1 MEAYASEEVGMPITL
16 RNKVVEERIRAIG
29 KQTGEGPSA
38 VIARLSSQEE
48 ERLKAERA
56 VQKEK
61 RIAAMRRLRAMLPK
75 LTDEDRRAINQAMDD
90 LYDENGLPK

>member
-1 MEAYASEEVGMPITL
+1 MGMPITL

-48 ERLKAERA
+48 ERLKAEA
-56 VQKEK
+56 EAEK
-61 RIAAMRRLRAMLPK
+61 ARRIAAMKRLRAMLPK

>member
-1 MEAYASEEVGMPITL
+1 MEAYASKGLGMPITL

-48 ERLKAERA
+48 ERLKTEKEA
-56 VQKEK
+56 QKEK
-61 RIAAMRRLRAMLPK
+61 RDAAIKRLRAMLPK
-75 LTDEDRRAINQAMDD
+75 LTDEDRRAIDQAMDD
-90 LYDENGLPK
+90 IYDENGLPK

>member
-1 MEAYASEEVGMPITL
+1 MPITL

-56 VQKEK
+56 LQKEK
-61 RIAAMRRLRAMLPK
+61 RMAAMKRLRAMLPK
-75 LTDEDRRAINQAMDD
+75 LTDEDRRAIDQAMDD

>member
-1 MEAYASEEVGMPITL
+1 MPITL

-48 ERLKAERA
+48 ERLKAEA
-56 VQKEK
+56 EAEK
-61 RIAAMRRLRAMLPK
+61 ARRIAAMKRLRAMLPK